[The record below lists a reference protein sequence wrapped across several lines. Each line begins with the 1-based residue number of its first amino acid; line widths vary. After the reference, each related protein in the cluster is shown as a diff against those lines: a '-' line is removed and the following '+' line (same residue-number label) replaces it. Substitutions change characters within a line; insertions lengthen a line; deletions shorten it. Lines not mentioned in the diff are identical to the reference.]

1 MDFSVSV
8 KNKLLEIINQMEEKK
23 ECFVKNP
30 GRDFSRERKLG
41 FSKTLPLM
49 LGMGAQSLKKEIPC
63 MSGFNT
69 GTPSA
74 SAFCQQRAK
83 IKLSAFYH
91 IMYSLDN
98 AFPKKT
104 YRGHQ
109 LVACGGTDIC
119 LPLGQQEGRGYVCRR
134 RENQKDYYQMHVNAL
149 YDIINHRYMDIVG
162 QPEKKQNEREAFL
175 EMLEHRD
182 YSPGTIFVM
191 DRGYEGY
198 GIAGALH
205 FKGMFYVIRA
215 KDGRT
220 GGIVKSFGLPCSG
233 GYDRTFCPFFTFRH
247 NSMVLSHPETY
258 HRIHRSSSVTFIDR
272 NHPYRRMPVRI
283 LRIKV
288 HPGKYECII
297 TNLPAD
303 KFPPEETRKIYKMR
317 WDIETSFRELKY
329 EVGMSY
335 FHSKKE
341 EYTAQEII
349 TKVILYNFCC
359 IIASGVTVTQKKRK
373 YKYKTSY
380 VMVFFLCR
388 KFLVMPD
395 SAPGIDIEALLNK
408 ELLPVRPGRSC
419 KRKLK
424 AHPAVSFLYRTFW
437 YL

>member
-1 MDFSVSV
+1 
-8 KNKLLEIINQMEEKK
+8 
-23 ECFVKNP
+23 
-30 GRDFSRERKLG
+30 
-41 FSKTLPLM
+41 M
-49 LGMGAQSLKKEIPC
+49 LG
-63 MSGFNT
+63 
-69 GTPSA
+69 
-74 SAFCQQRAK
+74 
-83 IKLSAFYH
+83 
-91 IMYSLDN
+91 
-98 AFPKKT
+98 
-104 YRGHQ
+104 
-109 LVACGGTDIC
+109 
-119 LPLGQQEGRGYVCRR
+119 
-134 RENQKDYYQMHVNAL
+134 
-149 YDIINHRYMDIVG
+149 
-162 QPEKKQNEREAFL
+162 
-175 EMLEHRD
+175 HRD

-220 GGIVKSFGLPCSG
+220 GGIVKSSGLPCSG
-233 GYDRTFCPFFTFRH
+233 SYDRTFCPFFTSRH

-258 HRIHRSSSVTFIDR
+258 HRIHRSSPVTFTGR

-341 EYTAQEII
+341 EYTAQETITKTI
-349 TKVILYNFCC
+349 TKVILYNFCG

-380 VMVFFLCR
+380 AMVFFLCR

-395 SAPGIDIEALLNK
+395 SVPGIDIEALLNR
-408 ELLPVRPGRSC
+408 ELLPVQPGRSY

-424 AHPAVSFLYRTFW
+424 AHPAVSFLYRTF
-437 YL
+437 

>member
-63 MSGFNT
+63 MSGFST
-69 GTPSA
+69 GAPSA

-109 LVACGGTDIC
+109 LVACDGTDIC

-162 QPEKKQNEREAFL
+162 QPEKNRMKGKLFL
-175 EMLEHRD
+175 KCWN
-182 YSPGTIFVM
+182 T
-191 DRGYEGY
+191 
-198 GIAGALH
+198 GITAL
-205 FKGMFYVIRA
+205 
-215 KDGRT
+215 
-220 GGIVKSFGLPCSG
+220 
-233 GYDRTFCPFFTFRH
+233 
-247 NSMVLSHPETY
+247 VL
-258 HRIHRSSSVTFIDR
+258 
-272 NHPYRRMPVRI
+272 
-283 LRIKV
+283 
-288 HPGKYECII
+288 
-297 TNLPAD
+297 
-303 KFPPEETRKIYKMR
+303 
-317 WDIETSFRELKY
+317 
-329 EVGMSY
+329 
-335 FHSKKE
+335 
-341 EYTAQEII
+341 
-349 TKVILYNFCC
+349 
-359 IIASGVTVTQKKRK
+359 
-373 YKYKTSY
+373 
-380 VMVFFLCR
+380 
-388 KFLVMPD
+388 
-395 SAPGIDIEALLNK
+395 
-408 ELLPVRPGRSC
+408 
-419 KRKLK
+419 
-424 AHPAVSFLYRTFW
+424 